1 MKTSLYKCTQL
12 RPVSGINRRSRRRHL
27 SPRSSNCQ
35 SRASSSRLIINK
47 AGEAVLVKNHAL
59 SYEGH
64 HYDSF
69 PTAEDTYIA
78 ESHQDIAVKVWLPR
92 EEENYELLETQLQ
105 TKVN

>member
-1 MKTSLYKCTQL
+1 M
-12 RPVSGINRRSRRRHL
+12 VVI
-27 SPRSSNCQ
+27 
-35 SRASSSRLIINK
+35 
-47 AGEAVLVKNHAL
+47 
-59 SYEGH
+59 H

-78 ESHQDIAVKVWLPR
+78 ESHQDISVKVWLPR